1 MYASRSRLSLR
12 GGEARGERFEER
24 APAAEAGRG
33 RARAGAPLLQR
44 ARRRGGARVLPR
56 RELRAV
62 VHVEG
67 PPRAPLGARRLVDR
81 EAVGQPARVD
91 EGVEPL
97 RVVRK
102 DGAPPLVADE
112 PPAARHPARV
122 VAAARGARGGHE
134 ERHALLVERHRPPR
148 RQKPRVERRRARRQ
162 RRCRVIVIGVG
173 EARAPARVDGRA
185 PARRQRRVRRRIRR
199 PQRLRVRR
207 GSLLERQPAGGRRA
221 RARRAG
227 VGFFAAVGLFELFAQ
242 QRERKRRHPGAQR
255 GARRGLRR
263 PCQDD
268 ETTIRLP
275 REVILSRALIGV
287 LKYASNEGAGR
298 G

>member
-12 GGEARGERFEER
+12 GGRCAVSRLEEW
-24 APAAEAGRG
+24 APAAEAGAA
-33 RARAGAPLLQR
+33 RARAESAGAPLLQR

-185 PARRQRRVRRRIRR
+185 PARRQRRVRRRVRR

-227 VGFFAAVGLFELFAQ
+227 VGLFAAVGLFELFAQ

-263 PCQDD
+263 PVDK
-268 ETTIRLP
+268 R
-275 REVILSRALIGV
+275 
-287 LKYASNEGAGR
+287 
-298 G
+298 